1 MGDKSFVLLISCWAV
16 RMNGFDIITVETLIT
31 IWWSWHVHLLL
42 TDLQSCPL
50 YLYCILSIVI
60 WSGFTVDFACT
71 VLYVLSPACFC
82 LFVGFSALGGFMLIS
97 EVLCELSVRAA
108 ETIRWERRGET
119 LWKRDRWR
127 GGTDE
132 DPILGGF
139 CFWHHKKKIS
149 EGCRSVAFYV
159 GWIFSVFFLPS
170 VKIQWQNPLMA
181 LKRRRFENTNA
192 CLDRL
197 NGWGFIA
204 QDA

>member
-31 IWWSWHVHLLL
+31 IWWSWHVHLLP

-97 EVLCELSVRAA
+97 EVLCEFRAA

-132 DPILGGF
+132 GMGLMKIL
-139 CFWHHKKKIS
+139 FWVDFVFDIIRKK
-149 EGCRSVAFYV
+149 
-159 GWIFSVFFLPS
+159 S
-170 VKIQWQNPLMA
+170 VKGVDLWLFM
-181 LKRRRFENTNA
+181 
-192 CLDRL
+192 LD
-197 NGWGFIA
+197 GFSQFSSCHLSKFNDRIP
-204 QDA
+204 

>member
-1 MGDKSFVLLISCWAV
+1 MIVTRSPVANWPSV
-16 RMNGFDIITVETLIT
+16 M
-31 IWWSWHVHLLL
+31 S
-42 TDLQSCPL
+42 SL

-82 LFVGFSALGGFMLIS
+82 LFVGFSALGVFMLIS
-97 EVLCELSVRAA
+97 EVLCEFRAA

-139 CFWHHKKKIS
+139 CFWHHKKK
-149 EGCRSVAFYV
+149 
-159 GWIFSVFFLPS
+159 S
-170 VKIQWQNPLMA
+170 VKGVD
-181 LKRRRFENTNA
+181 A
-192 CLDRL
+192 CVGGTRELYWAAGLSLAYTTPPIHRH
-197 NGWGFIA
+197 IHTT
-204 QDA
+204 